1 LNENE
6 IKFNGIPTGLFG
18 AGFLANIAMLGVDKA
33 LNKIIEL
40 DAKTE
45 DKIAIFRYVDDFT
58 ILGQTFDAVRKII
71 DVINNTLKKEFQDN
85 LSLNFEK
92 TKPDELQRLLSLE
105 FIKIDT
111 LAKNEYSEIKNKLI
125 EDAIKSMKLD
135 ANFPTTLMNHTLKK
149 VSTSN
154 RISFDLLDS
163 DEEKK
168 FIEDLEHLLVTDISE
183 DEIRNDTRLSFA
195 SSKLSIVVPQRKYD
209 YTIIGM
215 TPKK

>member
-1 LNENE
+1 MNFQKIGLNENE

-40 DAKTE
+40 GAKTE

-58 ILGQTFDAVRKII
+58 ILGQTFDAVLKII

-111 LAKNEYSEIKNKLI
+111 LAKNEYSGK
-125 EDAIKSMKLD
+125 
-135 ANFPTTLMNHTLKK
+135 
-149 VSTSN
+149 
-154 RISFDLLDS
+154 
-163 DEEKK
+163 
-168 FIEDLEHLLVTDISE
+168 
-183 DEIRNDTRLSFA
+183 
-195 SSKLSIVVPQRKYD
+195 
-209 YTIIGM
+209 
-215 TPKK
+215 